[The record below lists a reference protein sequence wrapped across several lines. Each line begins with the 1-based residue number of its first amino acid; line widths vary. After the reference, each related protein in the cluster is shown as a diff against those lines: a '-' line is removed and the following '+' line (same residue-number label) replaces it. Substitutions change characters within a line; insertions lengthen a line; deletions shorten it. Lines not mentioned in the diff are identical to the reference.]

1 EAQPAADRR
10 TLHRGYDR
18 LRASEELQR
27 SCVKPAAGTRAST
40 TRARCGETCAGTECL
55 ADRGENDRAA
65 GRFRD
70 EPAEAIGD
78 GIEQRH
84 VEEVVGRPTDLDDPN
99 MFLQING
106 DIVARKGCHRLTHHA
121 LSIGLMMAQ

>member
-1 EAQPAADRR
+1 MNAELDEVGRETCLRRYHAKVGDEREAEPAADRR
-10 TLHRGYDR
+10 TLHRGDDGLGASKELHR
-18 LRASEELQR
+18 GGVKLLAGPTAPVARALRRE
-27 SCVKPAAGTRAST
+27 V
-40 TRARCGETCAGTECL
+40 CAGTERL

-99 MFLQING
+99 MFL
-106 DIVARKGCHRLTHHA
+106 
-121 LSIGLMMAQ
+121 